1 MERQKLTKRIIDAAA
16 PNAGDQFIWDSDLP
30 GFGMRVRPGGSK
42 TFIAQ
47 YRAGGGRSG
56 QSRRYTIG
64 RYGVLTVDEAR
75 HEARKVLLSVA
86 QGQDPSGVR
95 HTKRREMTIAELIE
109 LYGKT
114 GTDHLRER
122 NRRMTLARLQHHVVP
137 LIGAKRIGD
146 VRIGD
151 VEQMM
156 RDVGS
161 GKTAKDVKIGHR
173 KRIVVRGGLGA
184 ATRAVRDLSA
194 VFTFAIR
201 QSLMIF
207 NPCVPVRKR
216 PDQRRTRFLTLEELG
231 RLGAALRDL
240 EIEGA
245 NPKAIAIMRL
255 WVLTG
260 CRRDEIARLK
270 WSEIDFERGCLRLA
284 VSKTGRSTRPLAKS
298 ALEILDAQFKVK
310 GSAYVFPAGDGNE
323 TFYQGTK
330 SQWDRAIVRAN
341 LPGVTPHTLRHTIGS
356 ASVSS
361 GETLAMTGSLLGH
374 ANQQSTSIY
383 AHMQQDPARR
393 AADRVVAP
401 IAMALG
407 LHQGAEVVELKP
419 KVSGQ
424 AS

>member
-1 MERQKLTKRIIDAAA
+1 MERQKLTKRIVDASVHSAR
-16 PNAGDQFIWDSDLP
+16 DQFIWDTDLP
-30 GFGMRVRPGGSK
+30 GFGVRVRPGGSK
-42 TFIAQ
+42 TFVAQ
-47 YRAGGGRSG
+47 YRAGGGRTG
-56 QSRRYTIG
+56 QTRRYTIG
-64 RYGVLTVDEAR
+64 RYGVMTVDEAR
-75 HEARKVLLSVA
+75 HEARKVLLAVA
-86 QGQDPSGVR
+86 QGQDPAGTR
-95 HTKRREMTIAELIE
+95 HAKRREMTIADLIE
-109 LYGKT
+109 LYGKN
-114 GTDHLRER
+114 GADHLRER
-122 NRRMTLARLQHHVVP
+122 NRRMTLARLLHHVVP

-161 GKTAKDVKIGHR
+161 GVTAKDVKIGHR

-184 ATRAVRDLSA
+184 ATRSVRDLSA

-201 QSLMIF
+201 QSLMVF

-216 PDQRRTRFLTLEELG
+216 PDQRRTRFLTLEEMG
-231 RLGAALRDL
+231 RLGEALREL
-240 EIEGA
+240 EDEGT

-255 WVLTG
+255 WALTG

-270 WSEIDFERGCLRLA
+270 WPEIDFERGCLRLA
-284 VSKTGRSTRPLAKS
+284 ASKTGRSTRPLAKA
-298 ALEILDAQFKVK
+298 ALAILYAQTKVK
-310 GSAYVFPAGDGNE
+310 CSEYVFPAGDDTE

-330 SQWDRAIVRAN
+330 SHWDRAIARAK

-374 ANQQSTSIY
+374 ASQQSTSIY

-401 IAMALG
+401 IATALG
-407 LHQGAEVVELKP
+407 LQPGAEVVQLKS
-419 KVSGQ
+419 KVM
-424 AS
+424 

>member
-1 MERQKLTKRIIDAAA
+1 MERQKLTKRIVDAVQ
-16 PNAGDQFIWDSDLP
+16 PTTRDQFIWDSELP
-30 GFGMRVRPGGSK
+30 GFGLRVRPGGSK
-42 TFIAQ
+42 TFSAQ
-47 YRAGGGRSG
+47 YRAGGGRTG

-86 QGQDPSGVR
+86 QGHDPSGAR
-95 HTKRREMTIAELIE
+95 HTKRQEMTIAELIE
-109 LYGKT
+109 HYGKT
-114 GTDHLRER
+114 GADHLRER
-122 NRRMTLARLQHHVVP
+122 NRRMTLARLHHHVVP
-137 LIGAKRIGD
+137 LIGTKRIGD

-156 RDVGS
+156 RDVGV
-161 GKTAKDVKIGHR
+161 GKTAKDDKAGHR

-201 QSLMIF
+201 QSLLIF

-216 PDQRRTRFLTLEELG
+216 PDQRRTRFLSLEELG
-231 RLGAALRDL
+231 RLGGAFRDL
-240 EIEGA
+240 ENEGV

-255 WVLTG
+255 WALTG

-270 WSEIDFERGCLRLA
+270 WSEIDFEFGCLRLTA
-284 VSKTGRSTRPLAKS
+284 SKTGRSTRPLAKA
-298 ALEILDAQFKVK
+298 ALDILAAQTKVE
-310 GSAYVFPAGDGNE
+310 GSTYVFPGGDNVE

-330 SQWDRAIVRAN
+330 LHWDRAIDRAK

-374 ANQQSTSIY
+374 VNQLSTSIY

-393 AADRVVAP
+393 AADRVVGP
-401 IAMALG
+401 IAAALG
-407 LHQGAEVVELKP
+407 LREAAEVVEFKSAVGS
-419 KVSGQ
+419 KI
-424 AS
+424 

>member
-1 MERQKLTKRIIDAAA
+1 MDRRKLTKRIVDAAVA
-16 PNAGDQFIWDSDLP
+16 NAVDQFIWDSDLP
-30 GFGMRVRPGGSK
+30 GFGLRVRPGGSK
-42 TFIAQ
+42 TFVAQ

-86 QGQDPSGVR
+86 LGQDPSETR
-95 HTKRREMTIAELIE
+95 HTKRREMTIAELID

-114 GTDHLRER
+114 GADHLRER

-137 LIGAKRIGD
+137 LIGIKRIGD
-146 VRIGD
+146 VRICD

-156 RDVGS
+156 RDVS
-161 GKTAKDVKIGHR
+161 AGKTAKDEKIGHR
-173 KRIVVRGGLGA
+173 QRIVVRGGLGA

-216 PDQRRTRFLTLEELG
+216 PDQRRTRFLTLEEVG
-231 RLGAALRDL
+231 RLGGALRAL
-240 EIEGA
+240 EGKGS
-245 NPKAIAIMRL
+245 NTKAIAIIRL
-255 WVLTG
+255 WALTG

-270 WSEIDFERGCLRLA
+270 WSETDFERGCLRLA
-284 VSKTGRSTRPLAKS
+284 TSKTGRSTRPLAKA
-298 ALEILDAQFKVK
+298 ALQILAAQAKT
-310 GSAYVFPAGDGNE
+310 SEYVFPAGDVNE
-323 TFYQGTK
+323 SFYQGTK
-330 SQWDRAIVRAN
+330 LHWGRAIELAN

-361 GETLAMTGSLLGH
+361 GETLAITGSLLGH
-374 ANQQSTSIY
+374 ANQHSTSIY

-401 IAMALG
+401 IAAALG
-407 LHQGAEVVELKP
+407 LREFAEVVELKF
-419 KVSGQ
+419 K
-424 AS
+424 ASS